1 MISNDIR
8 SSVRCCREQQNTG
21 ETKHETIVAFILRN
35 VWYDILM
42 TSPQCVRAVLPQT
55 CGSAGYFCSGIA
67 ADLASGVA
75 ADLISSIPAD
85 VASGIAAYLKTRH

>member
-1 MISNDIR
+1 MISDHLSDAVGNNKTQ
-8 SSVRCCREQQNTG
+8 EKK
-21 ETKHETIVAFILRN
+21 KHETIVAFILRN

-42 TSPQCVRAVLPQT
+42 TSPQCVRAVLPHT

-75 ADLISSIPAD
+75 ADLISSIPAY